1 MIFYQMT
8 EFSNYAWILQKLQI
22 RFHLVILIKIKSYN
36 KKKFHKAGPNALK
49 REKIYNNIKVLLKHV
64 HNIKG

>member
-1 MIFYQMT
+1 MT

-36 KKKFHKAGPNALK
+36 KKFHKAGPNALK
-49 REKIYNNIKVLLKHV
+49 REKIYNNIKVLLLKTCPGDDMC
-64 HNIKG
+64 II

>member
-22 RFHLVILIKIKSYN
+22 RIHLVILIEIKGYN
-36 KKKFHKAGPNALK
+36 KKFHKAGPNALK
-49 REKIYNNIKVLLKHV
+49 REKFTTI
-64 HNIKG
+64 